1 MPSLI
6 PMVVEQTSKGE
17 RSFDIFSRLLKDRI
31 IMLDSDVNSQS
42 ASLIVSQM
50 LYLEAEDPDRDI
62 ILYVNSPGGHVTA
75 GLGIVDTMRFIKC
88 DVSTVVYGQAA
99 SMGSIIASSGTQGK
113 RYILPN
119 ASHLVH
125 QPLGGA
131 EGQASD
137 IVIRA
142 NEIVRLKTLL
152 TNIYVNNTGKS
163 YDELERDMDR
173 DTILPADQAV
183 EYGLADR
190 VITDRNSLL

>member
-1 MPSLI
+1 
-6 PMVVEQTSKGE
+6 
-17 RSFDIFSRLLKDRI
+17 
-31 IMLDSDVNSQS
+31 
-42 ASLIVSQM
+42 
-50 LYLEAEDPDRDI
+50 
-62 ILYVNSPGGHVTA
+62 
-75 GLGIVDTMRFIKC
+75 
-88 DVSTVVYGQAA
+88 
-99 SMGSIIASSGTQGK
+99 MGSIIASSGTQGK

-173 DTILPADQAV
+173 DSILPADQAV

-190 VITDRNSLL
+190 VITDRSSLL